1 MPKITKRVTDAAAP
15 TQAGKRRIIWDS
27 SVVGFGLLVLPS
39 GIKSFVYDYR
49 NSRGKKRRATIGRVG
64 DMTPDQARKAAEA
77 MRDLVRSG
85 GDPLATRKADREA
98 STVGD
103 VLDAYLASGRFA
115 EKAES
120 TQAIDKG
127 RIKRHL
133 RPLLGK
139 CYVDDLTTEEVR
151 RAHGAIRDGKT
162 ATDVKTGHRGRAI
175 VTGGETTARDC
186 IGLFRAIMNWA
197 VEEGLAKTNPA
208 MGIKLGSNG
217 TRDTILRGP
226 DDYRRLFETLASM
239 EGEKR
244 IRQPV
249 ADAIRVIALT
259 GCRPGEIA
267 GLRWQHVDFK
277 SGTLRL
283 PPTAH
288 KSGRRTGKP
297 RVIALPATAQQII
310 AQQTEGKADD
320 FVFAPVRGDGPV
332 ALNKP
337 WRAVREE
344 ASLPEGI
351 GLHGLRHTMASMLA
365 MSGAQASEIQA
376 ALGHATVA
384 MAARYVHWADE
395 ARTALAERAAAPA
408 LAGMAAASGA
418 QAAEIVHLNKTKAS
432 DGQA

>member
-1 MPKITKRVTDAAAP
+1 MPRITKRVTDAAAP
-15 TQAGKRRIIWDS
+15 TQEGKRRIIWDS

-39 GIKSFVYDYR
+39 GVKSFVYDYR

-85 GDPLATRKADREA
+85 GDPLAKRKADREA
-98 STVGD
+98 PTVGD
-103 VLDAYLASGRFA
+103 VLDAYLGSGRFA
-115 EKAES
+115 EKADS
-120 TQAIDKG
+120 TQAIDRG

-151 RAHGAIRDGKT
+151 RAHGGIRDGKT

-208 MGIKLGSNG
+208 IGIKLGSNG

-226 DDYRRLFETLASM
+226 DDYRRLFATLATM

-244 IRQPV
+244 IRHPV

-297 RVIALPATAQQII
+297 RTIALPSAAQQII
-310 AQQTEGKADD
+310 AQQTEGKAID
-320 FVFAPVRGDGPV
+320 FVFAPVRGEGPV
-332 ALNKP
+332 SLAKP
-337 WRAVREE
+337 WRAVRDE
-344 ASLPEGI
+344 AGLPDGI

-384 MAARYVHWADE
+384 MATRYIHWADE
-395 ARTALAERAAAPA
+395 SRAALAERAAAPA

-418 QAAEIVHLNKTKAS
+418 TMAEVVPRS
-432 DGQA
+432 DKGRACE